1 MNNKELEDVMGLME
15 EQWQNESDYLS
26 DDVES
31 KLKRQ
36 DKKIE
41 WMLKVLLVKELRNI
55 SDNIDYIRLMKMEER
70 R

>member
-1 MNNKELEDVMGLME
+1 MNNKELEDIMGLME